1 MMKKNIRKMKIED
14 FEKIMEIFDETD
26 FGCVGIKEIY
36 KPGRQEQML
45 MMREVLR
52 EETEERILVLENSD
66 EVIGYAVIQE
76 SNDNWHIGQFAIAS
90 NYRGQGMGK
99 YFMKNIQEMAKKCKK
114 NISLECYEKD
124 NAFFSKQGFEKI
136 SEDEIETEYKWNYQ
150 NLKEF
155 EIEL

>member
-136 SEDEIETEYKWNYQ
+136 SEDEIETEYKWIYQ
-150 NLKEF
+150 NSKEF